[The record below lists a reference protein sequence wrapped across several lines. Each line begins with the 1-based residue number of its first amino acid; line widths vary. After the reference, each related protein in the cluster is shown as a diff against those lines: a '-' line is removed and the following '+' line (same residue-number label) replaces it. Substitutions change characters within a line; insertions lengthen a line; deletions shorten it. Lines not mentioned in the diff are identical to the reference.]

1 IAVNLASLL
10 LARVSARGQEAAIRV
25 ALGASRLR
33 VMRQV
38 VIENLMLAGSG
49 GALGIA
55 VAWTGVRWLAARA
68 PMDLPRIEDVGLDS
82 RVLAFAVVTSFL
94 TGVLFSLL
102 PAWRMA
108 RSNPQEGLRAG
119 GRGTSEP

>member
-1 IAVNLASLL
+1 
-10 LARVSARGQEAAIRV
+10 
-25 ALGASRLR
+25 
-33 VMRQV
+33 
-38 VIENLMLAGSG
+38 
-49 GALGIA
+49 
-55 VAWTGVRWLAARA
+55 
-68 PMDLPRIEDVGLDS
+68 DLPRIEDVGLDS

-119 GRGTSEP
+119 GRGTSEPTSTLSVRATLVTVEVALSTVLVTASAMLGVSFLRLVNVDAGFSSDRVVFA